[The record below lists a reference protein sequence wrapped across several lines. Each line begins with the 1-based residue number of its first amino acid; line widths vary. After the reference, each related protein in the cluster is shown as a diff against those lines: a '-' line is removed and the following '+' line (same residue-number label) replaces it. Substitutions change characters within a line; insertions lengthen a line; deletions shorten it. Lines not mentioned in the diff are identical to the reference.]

1 MESLLFF
8 LHSSIWWFV
17 RTRLSHLFEA
27 SSDEK
32 TTTTTATICGFPPDR
47 SVSQSISPGLVDKC
61 EQLRA
66 EWIITHRERTTNVHS
81 SDPASTVSSC
91 RPSSEQELNESRQRG
106 GDHLL
111 SRESAFPAEDDNT
124 CRRRALEDRHVV
136 RSTAICGGGQMANGR
151 RIQAAKCPCVHHTHM
166 PGTAPDHISQ
176 AGQPASPSS
185 QQPTQ
190 PSPPAPTV
198 RIKSTRKGVV
208 NREKAFSPF
217 RCMDKS
223 SVILC

>member
-1 MESLLFF
+1 MDHYTQRTHNECSLFRPRIYRIVVPPVISSITSLL
-8 LHSSIWWFV
+8 LHH
-17 RTRLSHLFEA
+17 HLL
-27 SSDEK
+27 
-32 TTTTTATICGFPPDR
+32 
-47 SVSQSISPGLVDKC
+47 Q
-61 EQLRA
+61 
-66 EWIITHRERTTNVHS
+66 
-81 SDPASTVSSC
+81 
-91 RPSSEQELNESRQRG
+91 NESRQRG